1 MGSIAIPSSGG
12 TVSLIKQERVSN
24 ITQLKASTKASIM
37 IYSCYLYGNNIS
49 PTTNTSPIWSA
60 ITDRSRTY
68 VFFNVSPNQLLL
80 TFDSGSGSIPKT
92 LSYAS
97 YYE

>member
-1 MGSIAIPSSGG
+1 M
-12 TVSLIKQERVSN
+12 IKQEQVSN

-37 IYSCYLYGNNIS
+37 VYSCYLYGNNIS
-49 PTTNTSPIWSA
+49 PTANTSPIWSVQ
-60 ITDRSRTY
+60 TDRSRTY
-68 VFFNVSPNQLLL
+68 VFFNVTPDQLLL
-80 TFDSGSGSIPKT
+80 TFNSGSGSIPKT